1 MVTCFI
7 GYIVAGFTGN
17 PWISLALGAVIIVVA
32 VITLHKLNFGVKKGE
47 TA

>member
-1 MVTCFI
+1 MITCFI

-32 VITLHKLNFGVKKGE
+32 VIALLKLNFGVKKGE